1 MGNMDQYYEARK
13 KIIGILRKD
22 FIGPVEEK
30 EILHEYPGQYY
41 LMGKL
46 YPEDHKEIRSER
58 TEDSINEPVEES
70 NLEDTDTV
78 LPLTNTVKPAAAG
91 LTFALRR
98 KTKQVKCH
106 ITWGHYTRIQENSE
120 NQSAKDKKT
129 APSWQRC
136 PESRDIVFEIEG
148 SGRQC
153 LEKTVSTGLKTR
165 ADWFTI
171 SEEDEPRILMRVT
184 LINTWASG
192 KNDTPD
198 AYAEHILFQVSMKIT
213 ADEPGAFVPLVTDS
227 FLSDDYEA
235 QNMALLYR
243 KYRSYAQGHGCA
255 ASWDEGENGH
265 PSCIQM
271 EFFPQYELLQIKPA
285 DFGNLPI
292 LSMKFLARK
301 KAGEILPL
309 LDEFLDRYEDWISE
323 KERELH
329 SLQETYRAAGRTNL
343 DHCRQALKLMRE
355 TVSLLRN
362 SAKGPDTLP
371 WKAFQ
376 LANEA
381 MFLQQVQTRKNRGET
396 VTPDKEETICWYPF
410 QLAFILHEI
419 PSIIDPHHKA
429 RKIADLLW
437 FPTGGGKTEAYLGIS
452 AFTIFL
458 RRMRHPGETGVAV
471 FMRYTLR
478 LLTLQ
483 QFQRAA
489 MMIIACE
496 KLRQEYHLFPNPIT
510 IGLWVGAGQTPNKLS
525 RAMEWVRNQ
534 TEKGDGLACPWCG
547 KSITEEDC
555 FLKDTSLEI
564 HCSNPSCRAHDFAE
578 GLPYHFVDEDLYE
591 NPPDF
596 LVATVDKFAQLPKNE
611 KPAALLG
618 MQDPDHPNPPD
629 LIIQDELHLISGP
642 LGSVTGLYET
652 IIDALCTTKDGIPAK
667 IIASTATVKNA
678 GQQIHALFAREYF
691 QFPPQ
696 GLESDDSFFAVKS
709 SRDEKPSRLYCG
721 VMGSGATPTTVGI
734 RVQAALL
741 YASRLLEKEG
751 ISPEV
756 LDNYWTLV
764 GYFNTLRELGAGV
777 TQYNDDVRNRFRFL
791 CNSKFLGLY
800 PAMKD
805 YPFPDILEELTS
817 RKSGAE
823 VAVTLRNLENRY
835 EKGRNSVIDCVM
847 ATNMLSVGV
856 DISRLGIMVVAGQP
870 KSNSEYIQAT
880 SRVGRDKPGIV
891 VTTYSATHSRDR
903 SHYEQFMKYHSSLYR
918 YVESNSLTPYSDRCR
933 DKGLA
938 AVFIGLCRYLDP
950 DLRENTSMDRFI
962 PGSRI
967 QRQVTDIILRRAETI
982 YPGNSEI
989 LDEIRDEIDD
999 IAENWEERM
1008 ASCKYYFKYNDAS
1021 ASLIQPDISDDPF
1034 AMMNSMRNVDH
1045 VSNVYMR

>member
-1 MGNMDQYYEARK
+1 MADMNQYYEARK

-22 FIGPVEEK
+22 FIGPIEEK

-46 YPEDHKEIRSER
+46 YPKDEGGFQAEKDDESL
-58 TEDSINEPVEES
+58 NEPVEES
-70 NLEDTDTV
+70 NVEDTDTV
-78 LPLTNTVKPAAAG
+78 LPLTNTTKPAAAG
-91 LTFALRR
+91 ITFALSS
-98 KTKQVKCH
+98 KTKHIKCH
-106 ITWGHYTRIQENSE
+106 ITWGHYLRSSDDSINDSSE
-120 NQSAKDKKT
+120 NKK
-129 APSWQRC
+129 PVHSWQRI
-136 PESRDIVFEIEG
+136 PESTDVDFEIKG
-148 SGRQC
+148 RGRQC
-153 LEKTVSTGLKTR
+153 LEKMAGNGLKVR
-165 ADWFTI
+165 ADWYYMPEENDTI
-171 SEEDEPRILMRVT
+171 TIMRVT
-184 LINTWASG
+184 LINNWTAG
-192 KNDTPD
+192 ENNDKD
-198 AYAEHILFQVSMKIT
+198 LYAEHILFQVSMKVT
-213 ADEPGAFVPLVTDS
+213 ADKLDSFVPLLSDAA
-227 FLSDDYEA
+227 LSDDYEA
-235 QNMALLYR
+235 QIMSLLYR
-243 KYRSYAQGHGCA
+243 RYRCYAQGHGCA
-255 ASWDEGENGH
+255 VSWDEGEDRH
-265 PSCIQM
+265 PSYIQM
-271 EFFPQYELLQIKPA
+271 DFFPQYELLQIKPA
-285 DFGNLPI
+285 DFGNLSI
-292 LSMKFLARK
+292 LSMKYLAYG
-301 KAGEILPL
+301 KAEQILPL
-309 LDEFLDRYEDWISE
+309 LDEFLHRYELWISE
-323 KERELH
+323 KEKELH
-329 SLQETYRAAGRTNL
+329 SLQEKYKAAGKINL

-355 TVSLLRN
+355 TAALLKN
-362 SAKGPDTLP
+362 SAKGPDTMP

-381 MFLQQVQTRKNRGET
+381 MFLQRVQTLKNRGET
-396 VTPDKEETICWYPF
+396 ITLEKEETIRWYPF

-419 PSIIDPHHKA
+419 PSIINPRHKA

-452 AFTIFL
+452 AFTILL
-458 RRMRHPGETGVAV
+458 RRMRHPGRTGVAV

-496 KLRQEYHLFPNPIT
+496 KLRQDYHLFSEPVS
-510 IGLWVGAGQTPNKLS
+510 IGLWVGANQTPNELR
-525 RAMEWVRNQ
+525 RAMEWIRNQ
-534 TEKGDGLACPWCG
+534 IKNGKGLVCPWCG
-547 KSITEEDC
+547 KDIREED
-555 FLKDTSLEI
+555 FSLNDSHLEI
-564 HCSNPSCRAHDFAE
+564 HCSNPGCITHDFAE
-578 GLPYHFVDEDLYE
+578 GLPYQFVDEDLYE

-618 MQDPDHPNPPD
+618 IQDPDQPNPPD

-678 GQQIHALFAREYF
+678 RQQIGALFARDYF

-709 SRDEKPSRLYCG
+709 SRDESPSRLYCG

-751 ISPEV
+751 VSPEV
-756 LDNYWTLV
+756 LDNYWTIV
-764 GYFNTLRELGAGV
+764 GYFNTLRELGASV
-777 TQYNDDVRNRFRFL
+777 TQYNDDVRNRFHFL
-791 CNSKFLGLY
+791 CNSKFAGLY
-800 PAMKD
+800 PSMKNHR
-805 YPFPDILEELTS
+805 FPDILEELTS

-823 VAVTLRNLENRY
+823 VAATLRNLENKY
-835 EKGRNSVIDCVM
+835 ERGSGSVIDCVM

-880 SRVGRDKPGIV
+880 SRVGRNKPGIV
-891 VTTYSATHSRDR
+891 VTTYSGTHSRDR

-938 AVFIGLCRYLDP
+938 AVFIGLCRYLDK
-950 DLRENTSMDRFI
+950 DLRGNTSLDRFK

-967 QRQVTDIILRRAETI
+967 QKQVADIILRRAETI
-982 YPGNSEI
+982 YPGNEEI
-989 LDEIRDEIDD
+989 LDEIRDEIDN
-999 IAENWEERM
+999 IVENWEERM
-1008 ASCKYYFKYNDAS
+1008 ASCRYYFKYNDA
-1021 ASLIQPDISDDPF
+1021 AGSLIQSDTADDPF